1 MNDLASYIQTHV
13 ERGSCQ
19 CGRCADVPA
28 NPKQP
33 IGHTADVA
41 FFKVK
46 AINDPDAETLKD
58 LIVSH
63 KGEFNDVDLFDKYEH
78 GYIEIGGWIGDQGLA
93 LMLMG
98 LGALTGLWK
107 LLTPR
112 SMLGDA
118 ITEEMVQDM
127 AGAGYVTI
135 QAK

>member
-1 MNDLASYIQTHV
+1 
-13 ERGSCQ
+13 
-19 CGRCADVPA
+19 
-28 NPKQP
+28 
-33 IGHTADVA
+33 
-41 FFKVK
+41 
-46 AINDPDAETLKD
+46 
-58 LIVSH
+58 
-63 KGEFNDVDLFDKYEH
+63 
-78 GYIEIGGWIGDQGLA
+78 
-93 LMLMG
+93 MLMG